1 MTQLISLPKR
11 RGCRAGARETPCDL
25 LNHAPKSNVTF
36 ASVMF
41 RYRAALRAR
50 RTRPRRDRDGQSDG
64 SGGGGEGGEL
74 CPALCP
80 AFSTQAPLSDEARR
94 NICAG
99 RGFCSKMGCRQ
110 EASCSRP
117 AMKSAAGWRSDGKPS
132 VGLEGFKLI
141 ASWQELLSRR
151 GKPLKASMRLRIC
164 VVCCSFLIPLLPKPG
179 LAGSRLVK
187 PFGFRAP

>member
-1 MTQLISLPKR
+1 MLQKVTLLLLLLCSVTERLFAHGGPG
-11 RGCRAGARETPCDL
+11 RGETETVNL
-25 LNHAPKSNVTF
+25 TAQ
-36 ASVMF
+36 A
-41 RYRAALRAR
+41 
-50 RTRPRRDRDGQSDG
+50 
-64 SGGGGEGGEL
+64 GEGREGSFA
-74 CPALCP
+74 PALCP
-80 AFSTQAPLSDEARR
+80 AFSTQAPLSDEARER

-164 VVCCSFLIPLLPKPG
+164 VVCCSFLILPLPKPG